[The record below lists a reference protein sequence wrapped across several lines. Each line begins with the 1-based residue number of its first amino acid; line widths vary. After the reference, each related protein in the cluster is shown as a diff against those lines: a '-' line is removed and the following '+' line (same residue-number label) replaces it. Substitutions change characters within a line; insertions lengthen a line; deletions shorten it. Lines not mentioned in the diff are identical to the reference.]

1 MLGKNITYYRLKQG
15 MSKKELA
22 QAIGVTAMTITH
34 YEQNQRTPN
43 LETSR
48 KLAAALN
55 TNLAGLMATPNGQ
68 HKYAHCEYRKQSRL
82 SKTHQDYICASVEE
96 YFDRFLTV
104 SDILGA
110 GALRE
115 APLIHSL
122 KPTLNA
128 EEDARN
134 LRAQLG
140 FALEGPIPNLVGA
153 LENKG
158 ILVFLFKYDNDFF
171 SGMNG
176 LVDNR
181 PYIIINKQMTPERQ
195 RSTLVHELGHIFFEN
210 PEKDDSSWE
219 KYMTA
224 VSGAFLFP
232 KEDAYSELGLH
243 RSMVT
248 SDMAMVAKE
257 YGISLQMLAKR
268 AQVLGILDNQA
279 YKMFNIRLNQNGGRK
294 NEPSRI
300 DQENTSLFEQLVL
313 RAIGEEEITVS
324 KGAELL
330 KIPLSDMRHM
340 TMLQEEC

>member
-22 QAIGVTAMTITH
+22 QAIGVTPMTITH
-34 YEQNQRTPN
+34 YEQNQRTPDIM
-43 LETSR
+43 TSR

-55 TNLAGLMATPNGQ
+55 TNLAGLMATQNGQ
-68 HKYAHCEYRKQSRL
+68 HQYAHREFRNQSRF
-82 SKTHQDYICASVEE
+82 SKTHQDYICASVED

-115 APLIHSL
+115 VPSIHSL
-122 KPTLNA
+122 QPTMDA
-128 EEDARN
+128 EEDARQ
-134 LRAQLG
+134 LRMLLG

-158 ILVFLFKYDNDFF
+158 ILVLQFEYENDLF

-176 LVDNR
+176 LVDER
-181 PYIIINKQMTPERQ
+181 PYIIINKLMTPERQ
-195 RSTLVHELGHIFFEN
+195 RSTLVHELGHVFFQE
-210 PEKDDSSWE
+210 PEQDDSQWE

-232 KEDAYSELGLH
+232 KEDAYNELGFH
-243 RSMVT
+243 RSLVT

-268 AQVLGILDNQA
+268 AQVLGILNEQA
-279 YKMFNIRLNQNGGRK
+279 YRMFNIRLNQHGGRK

-300 DQENTSLFEQLVL
+300 EQENTSLFEQLVL
-313 RAIGEEEITVS
+313 RAIGEEEITIS

-330 KIPLSDMRHM
+330 KIPLSDMRRM